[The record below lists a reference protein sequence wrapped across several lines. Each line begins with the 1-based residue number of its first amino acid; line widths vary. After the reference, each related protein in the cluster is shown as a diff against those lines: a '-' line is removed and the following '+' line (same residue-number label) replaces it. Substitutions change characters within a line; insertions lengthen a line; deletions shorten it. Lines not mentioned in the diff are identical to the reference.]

1 MRTPLLSLSPVRR
14 LGAAFALL
22 ALFLTPVRADD
33 PVLPITIQCSPS
45 AVVLHAVR
53 SGDWLTVH
61 ADIAYSSVATETV
74 WLEAPNGSQKAAT
87 TFPDD
92 RGDLVAKFR
101 MSELTGLLDTTV
113 LTNDL
118 TLTGRTTDD
127 FPFAGTDT
135 IRIVKK

>member
-1 MRTPLLSLSPVRR
+1 MRTSFLTLSSVGRV
-14 LGAAFALL
+14 GAALALM
-22 ALFLTPVRADD
+22 ALFLTPLRADE
-33 PVLPITIQCSPS
+33 LTITIQCSPS
-45 AVVLHAVR
+45 SVVLHAVR

-61 ADIAYSSVATETV
+61 ADIPYTYVARDTV
-74 WLEAPNGSQKAAT
+74 RLEAPDGSLKAAI
-87 TFPDD
+87 TFADD

-118 TLTGRTTDD
+118 TLTGRTTVGI
-127 FPFAGTDT
+127 PFAGADT